1 VSRLAEFPTL
11 RAQGEVQEGA
21 AISACEVTVE
31 PPGITIAP
39 ADGPPRTW
47 PAHEIAGVERAG
59 YEIAVTRALDRQGIV
74 LRRFARRTDELELAL
89 RRCRADA
96 LARLMAPPDEI
107 PLEITEATGPA
118 PGFLYRHEDGLRW
131 VPDAGQCFARLY
143 GELDSARFHAD
154 DYSVVLDGPL
164 GRSELSGLRR
174 VTRELDAEADRC
186 IEQARAQFAQALDE
200 AGAPW
205 AEDARM
211 GRIRQHVPFAP
222 TVEQVTQ
229 AAGAAGLICAPRRDF
244 WAILRD
250 ADVIRR
256 LVVSAD
262 PQGQLRLVALCPVG
276 TGELYEVL
284 SEADHASFVF
294 ARADDAVRAWT
305 EVGFRREPI
314 FADHEAEEYRILA
327 GVLPSLQQ
335 ARAGLRQRVVH
346 DDPDAWWRR
355 LQH

>member
-1 VSRLAEFPTL
+1 VSRLPEFASF
-11 RAQGEVQEGA
+11 RAQGEVQQGA
-21 AISACEVTVE
+21 ATSACEVTVE
-31 PPGITIAP
+31 PSGITITP
-39 ADGPPRTW
+39 ADAPPRTW

-59 YEIAVTRALDRQGIV
+59 YEIAVARALGREGIV
-74 LRRFARRTDELELAL
+74 LRRFARRTDELEPAL

-96 LARLMAPPDEI
+96 LARLMAPPDET
-107 PLEITEATGPA
+107 PREITEATGAA

-131 VPDAGQCFARLY
+131 VPDAGQCFARLC
-143 GELDSARFHAD
+143 GELDSARFRAD
-154 DYSVVLDGPL
+154 DYSVLLDGPL

-174 VTRELDAEADRC
+174 LTRELDAEADRC
-186 IEQARAQFAQALDE
+186 IEQARDQFAQALE
-200 AGAPW
+200 LAGLPW
-205 AEDARM
+205 ADDARTA
-211 GRIRQHVPFAP
+211 RIRQHVPFAP
-222 TVEQVTQ
+222 TAAQIAQVS
-229 AAGAAGLICAPRRDF
+229 GAAGLICDPRRDF
-244 WAILRD
+244 WAILQD
-250 ADVIRR
+250 ADVLRR

-327 GVLPSLQQ
+327 GVLPSLQA
-335 ARAGLRQRVVH
+335 ARAGLQQRVVH
-346 DDPDAWWRR
+346 DEPGAWWRR
-355 LQH
+355 LQQ